1 MSGHYWT
8 VSHGLRISVG
18 SGRGA
23 REGIWWRKRGPGD
36 GDGDLELGSLVEEK
50 RPWYLPVVFCLVWHS
65 LVKGKEA
72 LALSDRKLCSN
83 GAASVQFRETW
94 RRPVGIKLLTPP

>member
-36 GDGDLELGSLVEEK
+36 GDGDLDSPIEEK
-50 RPWYLPVVFCLVWHS
+50 RPWYLPVVFCLVRHS
-65 LVKGKEA
+65 LVKGEEA
-72 LALSDRKLCSN
+72 LALSDRKLSSN
-83 GAASVQFRETW
+83 GAATVQLRETR

>member
-36 GDGDLELGSLVEEK
+36 GDGDLELGSLV
-50 RPWYLPVVFCLVWHS
+50 PTS
-65 LVKGKEA
+65 GI
-72 LALSDRKLCSN
+72 LS
-83 GAASVQFRETW
+83 GAAFSGERKRSPGT
-94 RRPVGIKLLTPP
+94 L

>member
-1 MSGHYWT
+1 M
-8 VSHGLRISVG
+8 G

-23 REGIWWRKRGPGD
+23 REGIWWRKRGPGDGD

-72 LALSDRKLCSN
+72 LALSDRKLSSN
-83 GAASVQFRETW
+83 GAATVQLRETR